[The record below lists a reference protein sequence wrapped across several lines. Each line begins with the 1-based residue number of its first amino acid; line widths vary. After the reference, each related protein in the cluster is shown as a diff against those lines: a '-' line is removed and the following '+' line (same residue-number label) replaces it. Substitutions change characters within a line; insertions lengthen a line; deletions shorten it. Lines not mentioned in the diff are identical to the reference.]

1 MFEEESGTPAG
12 IDLDSIT
19 DRMEIRRCVQ
29 TGEVEAA
36 IDRVNDLN
44 PEVKPTKKF
53 CFCDLFVQ
61 ILEEHSELFF
71 HMQQQ
76 RLIELIRQGK
86 TEEALEFAQEYLA
99 PHGEE
104 NPKYLEE
111 LERTVA
117 LLAFEDIQTSPVAD
131 LMDVTQRQK
140 TASELNAAILS
151 SQCQEEEPRLPH
163 LLKMMIWAQN
173 RLKKKI
179 ASFPVIE
186 DLVSAKLKVADKPT
200 GSS

>member
-1 MFEEESGTPAG
+1 
-12 IDLDSIT
+12 
-19 DRMEIRRCVQ
+19 
-29 TGEVEAA
+29 
-36 IDRVNDLN
+36 
-44 PEVKPTKKF
+44 
-53 CFCDLFVQ
+53 
-61 ILEEHSELFF
+61 
-71 HMQQQ
+71 MQQQ
-76 RLIELIRQGK
+76 RLIELIRSGK

-117 LLAFEDIQTSPVAD
+117 LLAFEDIKSSPVAD

-163 LLKMMIWAQN
+163 LLKMMIWVQN
-173 RLKKKI
+173 RLKTKI

-186 DLVSAKLKVADKPT
+186 DLVTAELKVTEKPS
-200 GSS
+200 GSN